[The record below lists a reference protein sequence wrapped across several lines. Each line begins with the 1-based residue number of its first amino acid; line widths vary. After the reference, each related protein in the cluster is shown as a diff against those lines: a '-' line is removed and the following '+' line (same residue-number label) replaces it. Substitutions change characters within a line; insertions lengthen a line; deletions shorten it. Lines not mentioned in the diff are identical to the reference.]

1 MSVINQVL
9 LNLEKRRASPA
20 ERGVLPNHV
29 QVLPESGRAPH
40 WGWVAA
46 GIAVAVVALA
56 AWISLARPGAERARS
71 PAPRA
76 GAEGAFERMLS
87 ASTGVSPTTRP
98 DEPSDVLYLQELRA
112 FRLSLELSNPPAE
125 PTPRLDATAPQA
137 AAGGGEPL
145 RSARVIGRM
154 GAEPA
159 TDAMPAGAATPA
171 RSEAGSRTAAAPAK
185 SAADAATRPEI
196 RKEMRADTPSDL
208 AENEYRKAV
217 TLLNLGRLADAE
229 AGFREAL
236 SVYPE
241 HHNARQ
247 GLLGLLVHGRKL
259 DEAERVLEEGVRLS
273 PGQTGFNMTLA
284 RLQAE
289 RGDNAQAT
297 ATLQRGLEHAR
308 SSAEYAAFLAAL
320 LQRQGRHE
328 EAIDQFHAALRLR
341 PGSGVW
347 WLGLGISLQATNRGP
362 AAQEAYRQARAAGN
376 LQPDL
381 AALAEQR
388 LRQLQ

>member
-46 GIAVAVVALA
+46 GVAVAVAALA
-56 AWISLARPGAERARS
+56 AWIALNRPGAEPARS

-76 GAEGAFERMLS
+76 GAEGAIERMLS
-87 ASTGVSPTTRP
+87 ATAGVRPTTRP
-98 DEPSDVLYLQELRA
+98 DEPGDVYMQELRA

-125 PTPRLDATAPQA
+125 PTPRADAKAPQA

-145 RSARVIGRM
+145 RSERLIGRM

-159 TDAMPAGAATPA
+159 TDATPAGAATPA
-171 RSEAGSRTAAAPAK
+171 RSEAGARAAAAPAK

-229 AGFREAL
+229 AGFQAAL
-236 SVYPE
+236 SLYPE

-247 GLLGLLVHGRKL
+247 GLLGLLVHGRRL
-259 DEAERVLEEGVRLS
+259 EEAERVLEEGVRLS

-297 ATLQRGLEHAR
+297 ATLQRGLEHAQGN
-308 SSAEYAAFLAAL
+308 AEYAAFLAAL
-320 LQRQGRHE
+320 LQRQGRNE
-328 EAIDQFHAALRLR
+328 EAIEQFQAALRLR

-347 WLGLGISLQATNRGP
+347 WLGLGISLQATNRP
-362 AAQEAYRQARAAGN
+362 TAAQEAYRQARAAGN

>member
-20 ERGVLPNHV
+20 ERGVLPDHV
-29 QVLPESGRAPH
+29 QVLPEDERTH
-40 WGWVAA
+40 HRGWVAA
-46 GIAVAVVALA
+46 GIAVAIAVLA
-56 AWISLARPGAERARS
+56 AWIALSRPAAERARS

-76 GAEGAFERMLS
+76 GAESAIERMLS
-87 ASTGVSPTTRP
+87 ATAGVRPSTRP
-98 DEPSDVLYLQELRA
+98 DEPGDVYLQELRA
-112 FRLSLELSNPPAE
+112 FRLSLELANPPAE
-125 PTPRLDATAPQA
+125 PTPRADATAPQA
-137 AAGGGEPL
+137 AAGDGEPI
-145 RSARVIGRM
+145 RSARVIGRL

-159 TDAMPAGAATPA
+159 TDAAPAGAATPG
-171 RSEAGSRTAAAPAK
+171 RSEAGSRAAAASAK
-185 SAADAATRPEI
+185 SAADAATRPPEI

-289 RGDNAQAT
+289 RGDNVQAT
-297 ATLQRGLEHAR
+297 ATLQRGLEHAQG
-308 SSAEYAAFLAAL
+308 SAEYAAFLAAL

>member
-29 QVLPESGRAPH
+29 QVLPESGRAPD

-46 GIAVAVVALA
+46 GFVVAVAALA
-56 AWISLARPGAERARS
+56 AWIALTRPGAEPTRL
-71 PAPRA
+71 PAPRS
-76 GAEGAFERMLS
+76 GTEGAIERMLS
-87 ASTGVSPTTRP
+87 ASAGVSPTTRP
-98 DEPSDVLYLQELRA
+98 DERGDVYLQELRA

-125 PTPRLDATAPQA
+125 PTSRHDAKAPQA
-137 AAGGGEPL
+137 AAGSGELL
-145 RSARVIGRM
+145 RSARLIGRM

-159 TDAMPAGAATPA
+159 AEATPAGAATPA
-171 RSEAGSRTAAAPAK
+171 RGEAGNRAAAAPAK
-185 SAADAATRPEI
+185 PAADAATRPEI
-196 RKEMRADTPSDL
+196 RKEMRADTPRDL

-217 TLLNLGRLADAE
+217 TLLNQGRLADAE
-229 AGFREAL
+229 VGFQAAL
-236 SVYPE
+236 SLYPE

-259 DEAERVLEEGVRLS
+259 EEAERVLEEGVRLS
-273 PGQTGFNMTLA
+273 PGQTGFSMTLA

-297 ATLQRGLEHAR
+297 ATLQRGLEHAQG
-308 SSAEYAAFLAAL
+308 SAEYAAFLAAL

-328 EAIDQFHAALRLR
+328 EAIEQFQAALRLR

-347 WLGLGISLQATNRGP
+347 WLGLGMSLQATNRP
-362 AAQEAYRQARAAGN
+362 TAAQEAYLQARAAGN
-376 LQPDL
+376 LHPDL
-381 AALAEQR
+381 ASLAEQR

>member
-20 ERGVLPNHV
+20 ERGVLPDHV
-29 QVLPESGRAPH
+29 QVLPDSGRALH
-40 WGWVAA
+40 WGWVGA
-46 GIAVAVVALA
+46 GVAVAIMALA
-56 AWISLARPGAERARS
+56 AWIALTRPGAEPARS

-76 GAEGAFERMLS
+76 GAEGAIERMLS
-87 ASTGVSPTTRP
+87 ATAGVRPTTRP
-98 DEPSDVLYLQELRA
+98 DEPGDVYLQELRA

-125 PTPRLDATAPQA
+125 PEPRRDATAPQA

-159 TDAMPAGAATPA
+159 TDATPAGAATPA
-171 RSEAGSRTAAAPAK
+171 RSEAGTRAAAAPARP
-185 SAADAATRPEI
+185 AADAATRPEI
-196 RKEMRADTPSDL
+196 RKEMRADTPRDL
-208 AENEYRKAV
+208 AENEYRRAV
-217 TLLNLGRLADAE
+217 TLLNQGRLADAE
-229 AGFREAL
+229 EVFRAAL

-247 GLLGLLVHGRKL
+247 GLLGLLVHGRRL
-259 DEAERVLEEGVRLS
+259 EEAERVLEEGVRLS

-289 RGDNAQAT
+289 RGDNALAT
-297 ATLQRGLEHAR
+297 ATLQRGLEHAQG
-308 SSAEYAAFLAAL
+308 SAEYAAFLAAL